1 MAAVL
6 IARFKNKKEAN
17 LASRWIRSH
26 IKSSQMVS
34 GDSME
39 DLYMGEMIREGMRSK
54 NMSGKDFK
62 KYLDKRI
69 KEASL

>member
-6 IARFKNKKEAN
+6 IVRLKNREEAN
-17 LASRWIRSH
+17 LASQLIRSN
-26 IKSSQMVS
+26 IKSTRVIS

-39 DLYMGEMIREGMRSK
+39 DLYFGEMIQEGMKSK
-54 NMSGKDFK
+54 SVSGKSFK

>member
-17 LASRWIRSH
+17 LASRLIRSH
-26 IKSSQMVS
+26 IKSSQMIS

-39 DLYMGEMIREGMRSK
+39 DLYLGEMIHEGMKSK
-54 NMSGKDFK
+54 SMSGKNFK

-69 KEASL
+69 KESSL

>member
-17 LASRWIRSH
+17 LASRLIRSH

-39 DLYMGEMIREGMRSK
+39 DLYLGEMIQEGMKSKSMSSK
-54 NMSGKDFK
+54 NFK
-62 KYLDKRI
+62 KYLDQRI
-69 KEASL
+69 KEASV